1 MQFKQKTNYDKHPR
15 SRKFDDGDKV
25 LLLFPAES
33 NKLIQQWKGPH
44 EMDKKVNRMNI
55 RVDANGVV
63 GAYYAYMLK
72 QYVERQNWASH
83 CLRFAEANATVGEE
97 T

>member
-1 MQFKQKTNYDKHPR
+1 
-15 SRKFDDGDKV
+15 
-25 LLLFPAES
+25 
-33 NKLIQQWKGPH
+33 
-44 EMDKKVNRMNI
+44 MDKKVNRMNI